1 MTAIVFPGQGSQ
13 YIGMSKDFI
22 DNFQIARELLDH
34 IQEYTSI
41 NIKDIILNDPDNKL
55 NQTNITQ
62 LAIFTCSLIIYKVLE
77 SETSFSD
84 ENVNSMLGHSLGE
97 YTSLAA
103 RKKLNIKES
112 SIILKKRGELMNSA
126 VKPNLTSMAAIIG
139 LNSKIVSNIISENK
153 LDIEIANDNSPM
165 QIVISG
171 FKQNIVDSEVIFKK
185 HGAKK
190 FVLLN
195 VSAAFHSKFMLKAQ
209 NELKSYLKNLQ
220 FKPNDIKII
229 SNFNADISN
238 DNKKILYALEN
249 QMANRVNWVDSIL
262 ALEKENENKIIE
274 IGPGKVLS
282 GLIKRISSKFDIVS
296 INEITDLSK
305 I

>member
-1 MTAIVFPGQGSQ
+1 M
-13 YIGMSKDFI
+13 
-22 DNFQIARELLDH
+22 
-34 IQEYTSI
+34 
-41 NIKDIILNDPDNKL
+41 
-55 NQTNITQ
+55 
-62 LAIFTCSLIIYKVLE
+62 
-77 SETSFSD
+77 
-84 ENVNSMLGHSLGE
+84 
-97 YTSLAA
+97 
-103 RKKLNIKES
+103 
-112 SIILKKRGELMNSA
+112 
-126 VKPNLTSMAAIIG
+126 LTS
-139 LNSKIVSNIISENK
+139 
-153 LDIEIANDNSPM
+153 
-165 QIVISG
+165 
-171 FKQNIVDSEVIFKK
+171 
-185 HGAKK
+185 
-190 FVLLN
+190 
-195 VSAAFHSKFMLKAQ
+195 Q

-274 IGPGKVLS
+274 IGPGKILS